1 MKERIVPEN
10 KVSGQRRRRVLVL
23 LLLCAALTTTVLMA
37 SAAGGQREPE
47 RSVAAVAVKDTQVI
61 AHRAGASL
69 APENTLAALKKSI
82 SAGADM
88 AEIDVQMTKD
98 GVAVVIHDG
107 SLDRTAGLNRRVCE
121 TDYATIRKLD
131 AGGWYDREY
140 TGEPVPTLKKMAQA
154 AKGKI
159 RLMIEVK
166 CECGSGQR
174 LVEETVKVI
183 RGAGLEETCILACSD
198 LRLLQQSKE
207 LAPRLDTVYIGE
219 KMPLNFSELSYVDGY
234 SIRLSGLTG
243 EAAAQAAAA
252 GKKLYVWTVNTRR
265 EMSIALELGVDG
277 LVTDDPELAIR
288 LIRGEKG
295 EGGDR

>member
-121 TDYATIRKLD
+121 TDYATIQK
-131 AGGWYDREY
+131 
-140 TGEPVPTLKKMAQA
+140 
-154 AKGKI
+154 
-159 RLMIEVK
+159 
-166 CECGSGQR
+166 
-174 LVEETVKVI
+174 
-183 RGAGLEETCILACSD
+183 
-198 LRLLQQSKE
+198 
-207 LAPRLDTVYIGE
+207 
-219 KMPLNFSELSYVDGY
+219 
-234 SIRLSGLTG
+234 
-243 EAAAQAAAA
+243 
-252 GKKLYVWTVNTRR
+252 
-265 EMSIALELGVDG
+265 
-277 LVTDDPELAIR
+277 
-288 LIRGEKG
+288 
-295 EGGDR
+295 